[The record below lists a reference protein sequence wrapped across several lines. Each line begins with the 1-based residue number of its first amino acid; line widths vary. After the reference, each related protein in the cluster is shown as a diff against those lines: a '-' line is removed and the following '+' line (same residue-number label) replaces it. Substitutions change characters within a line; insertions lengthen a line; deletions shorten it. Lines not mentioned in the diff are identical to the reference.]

1 MEITA
6 TTGDKTDQSKVDELS
21 GGDYPMICP
30 QYISN
35 QAVST
40 RISYDLYA
48 DMCILIDT
56 VT

>member
-6 TTGDKTDQSKVDELS
+6 TTGDKIDQSKVYELS

-30 QYISN
+30 QFISN

-48 DMCILIDT
+48 DMCIFIDT